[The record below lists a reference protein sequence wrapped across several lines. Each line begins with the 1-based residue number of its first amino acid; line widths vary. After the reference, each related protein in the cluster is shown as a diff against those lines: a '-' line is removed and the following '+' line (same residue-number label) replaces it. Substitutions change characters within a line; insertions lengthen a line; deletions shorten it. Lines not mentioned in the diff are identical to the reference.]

1 MVRSYEKILGHPN
14 GSPIILSLKV
24 CAPAITTRLYCKMDP
39 DNVRLLLNQQFIEI
53 FVVQVA
59 DVE

>member
-1 MVRSYEKILGHPN
+1 M
-14 GSPIILSLKV
+14 GSLSATPLFLSLKV
-24 CAPAITTRLYCKMDP
+24 CPPAITTWLYCKMDP

>member
-24 CAPAITTRLYCKMDP
+24 CAPTIATGLHCKVNP
-39 DNVRLLLNQQFIEI
+39 DNVRLLFYQQLVEI
-53 FVVQVA
+53 LVVQV
-59 DVE
+59 